1 MQILEVTSTQLA
13 QKFLQLPL
21 RLYKGDPNY
30 IRPLDTDV
38 ECVFDPQKN
47 KFFKHGSCKRW
58 LLLNQG
64 VVIGRIAAFIN
75 RKTAKSFD
83 QPTGGIGFFES
94 VNDREAA
101 FKLFDTAKQW
111 LAGQGM
117 EAMDGPINFG
127 DRDRW
132 WGLLVEGAHPPC
144 YCSNYNPPYYRD
156 FFEEYG
162 FQLYFRQFTYFR
174 KVRQALSDRYQKFAL
189 SLLSDPAY
197 SFQHLRKANL
207 SKYIEDFRSVYNKAW
222 VKHKGVGEMTLA
234 QAANIIGK
242 LKPVMDERIA
252 WFAYHNHEP
261 IGFFLSIP
269 ELNQLFVKDVNGRM
283 DLAGKIRFLYNKW
296 TDRCRTMY
304 GLVFGIVPEYQR
316 KGVEIAMIVAVANY
330 IKDNPRFPYEDLQM
344 NWIGDFNP
352 KMMHFAEHIGGYVY
366 KTHHTYRYLFDRNRE
381 FKRHPI
387 L

>member
-13 QKFLQLPL
+13 QEFLQLPL

-38 ECVFDPQKN
+38 ECVFDPGKN
-47 KFFKHGSCKRW
+47 KFFKHGTCKRW
-58 LLLNQG
+58 LLKNDG

-75 RKTAKSFD
+75 RKTAKTFE
-83 QPTGGIGFFES
+83 QPTGGMGFFES

-101 FKLFDTAKQW
+101 FRLFDTAKQW
-111 LAGQGM
+111 LASQGM

-132 WGLLVEGAHPPC
+132 WGLLVEGSYPPC
-144 YCSNYNPPYYRD
+144 YCSNYNPSYYQE

-174 KVRQALSDRYQKFAL
+174 KVRQALSDRYQKFAQA
-189 SLLSDPAY
+189 LLTDPAY
-197 SFQHLRKANL
+197 TFQHLRKSNL
-207 SKYIEDFRSVYNKAW
+207 NKFVEDFRSVYNKAW

-252 WFAYHNHEP
+252 WFAYHNQEP

-269 ELNQLFVKDVNGRM
+269 ELNQLFVKDVDGR
-283 DLAGKIRFLYNKW
+283 LNLCGKIRLLYNKW

-330 IKDNPRFPYEDLQM
+330 IKENPRFPYEDLQM

-352 KMMHFAEHIGGYVY
+352 KMMHFAEHIGGSVY